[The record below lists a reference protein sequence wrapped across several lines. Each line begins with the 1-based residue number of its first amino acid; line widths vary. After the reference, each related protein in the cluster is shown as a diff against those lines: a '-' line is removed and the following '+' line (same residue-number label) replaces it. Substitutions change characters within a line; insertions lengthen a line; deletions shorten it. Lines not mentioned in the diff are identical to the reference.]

1 MRIKERYQLAAELKE
16 RYWAAGRRERGAMLD
31 AFCLTTGYTR
41 KYAISMLRGRQRKP
55 RLVRRPRQRHYG
67 KTFQA
72 DLAMLWE
79 AAGYICAE
87 RLRPFLPDLMQLLE
101 SHRQL
106 SLSPERRDLLLAAS
120 TSTISRNLVH
130 LRQQLRW
137 PQRSLRPPSR
147 LHREVPIRVRNWRLE
162 GRPGYLEIDLVS
174 HSGPWASGDWI
185 YTLSGTDLETG
196 WSELVPVMTKSQR
209 EVLAGL
215 VRLRGQ
221 LPFPLLGMHIDN
233 GHEFLNAAMVDYC
246 REHEI
251 ELSRGRPFH
260 SDDNP
265 PTSSRRTATWCG
277 ACSATSGSTAPS
289 SWPGWTDS
297 TAIFSGPSTTASSRS
312 CTASAGS
319 RSASAH
325 GGSTTLLAPRSSVF
339 WRPGP
344 PSLPRSRSWSS
355 STPRSAPSAS
365 SARSIATCGRCRPT
379 TTQSQPSAGW
389 WWLRMP
395 DPAVGFLAD
404 RTDGPGSD
412 SLVIDNATGP
422 RGGTA
427 IGLCCPRGESG

>member
-1 MRIKERYQLAAELKE
+1 MRIKERYQLATELKE
-16 RYWAAGRRERGAMLD
+16 RYWAAGRRERGSMLD

-55 RLVRRPRQRHYG
+55 RLVRKPRRRRYG
-67 KTFQA
+67 KAFQA
-72 DLAMLWE
+72 DLAVLWE

-87 RLRPFLPDLMQLLE
+87 RLRPFLPDLLQLLE
-101 SHRQL
+101 SHQQL
-106 SLSPERRDLLLAAS
+106 SPTPQRRDLLLGAS
-120 TSTISRNLVH
+120 TSTLSRNLAQ

-233 GHEFLNAAMVDYC
+233 GHEFLNPALVDYC

-265 PTSSRRTATWCG
+265 HVEQKNGYLVRRLLGNFRLDSAEQLAWLDRLYSDLLRPFNNCFQPVMRSLGRIQVGERSRRLH
-277 ACSATSGSTAPS
+277 
-289 SWPGWTDS
+289 D
-297 TAIFSGPSTTASSRS
+297 
-312 CTASAGS
+312 
-319 RSASAH
+319 
-325 GGSTTLLAPRSSVF
+325 
-339 WRPGP
+339 
-344 PSLPRSRSWSS
+344 
-355 STPRSAPSAS
+355 TPRTPLQRLLETGAAEAGKIEELVKLYTTISPLTLK
-365 SARSIATCGRCRPT
+365 RSIDR
-379 TTQSQPSAGW
+379 Q
-389 WWLRMP
+389 LRAMP
-395 DPAVGFLAD
+395 PDHYSIPAQRSMVAA
-404 RTDGPGSD
+404 
-412 SLVIDNATGP
+412 NA
-422 RGGTA
+422 
-427 IGLCCPRGESG
+427 